1 VPKVVFVITLFILLI
16 SNIAA
21 QPSLQVAETY
31 DLPVQLKSVS
41 AIHYV
46 AGGKLACLADDI
58 GSIFMIDAETQKMEK
73 EIPFGPPGDYE
84 GIAVVNGNAYI
95 ACADG
100 RILEITNFSEE
111 ERTVTEHG
119 THLTKDEHLSGLCYD
134 KRNKRLLVSATG
146 DENANGNYK
155 AIYSFL
161 LSDKRMPV
169 KPAIKIDLRSRVFN
183 KQQPKRLQM
192 MFQPSDLDINPV
204 NGLLYVIDGTRSQL
218 LRMRLSEN
226 IRDLSELDKEKFI
239 QPEGITFTPSGEL
252 YIASKGL
259 RDEPGILLRVRTK

>member
-1 VPKVVFVITLFILLI
+1 VPNTLFISVLLFLFI
-16 SNIAA
+16 SPLVAQQSLKIAN
-21 QPSLQVAETY
+21 TY
-31 DLPVQLKSVS
+31 QLPAQLKNVS

-46 AGGKLACLADDI
+46 AGGKLACLADEI
-58 GSIFMIDAETQKMEK
+58 GSIFIIDAETQKIEK

-84 GIAVVNGNAYI
+84 GIAVVKGSAYI

-100 RILEITNFSEE
+100 RILEISNFNDDD
-111 ERTVTEHG
+111 RIVTEHG

-134 KRNKRLLVSATG
+134 KRNKRLLVSTTG
-146 DENANGNYK
+146 NGNENGNYK

-161 LSDKRMPV
+161 LTEKRMPV
-169 KPAIKIDLRSRVFN
+169 KPAIKIDLLSRVFN
-183 KQQPKRLQM
+183 IQQSKRLQM
-192 MFQPSDLDINPV
+192 IFQPSDLDINPI
-204 NGLLYVIDGTRSQL
+204 NGLLYVIDGSRSQL
-218 LRMRLSEN
+218 LRMRLSES
-226 IRDLSELDKEKFI
+226 IRDLSELEKEKFI